1 MKKSIQCF
9 PQTNP
14 RQRPWQ
20 TNNQKIETQ
29 SFSHEVWPN
38 AFVFGFPAL
47 ILISV
52 GLAWWGILGGQKN
65 PKQWA
70 AEGDRLHTEIYGVT
84 LATTGFD
91 FYF

>member
-52 GLAWWGILGGQKN
+52 GLAWQNEEGLG
-65 PKQWA
+65 
-70 AEGDRLHTEIYGVT
+70 
-84 LATTGFD
+84 D
-91 FYF
+91 FGGSK